1 MANSQMRS
9 QTTNIYKTTK
19 KRKSPAE
26 LIALLDL
33 LPEAAIFVDCHRSQI
48 LAANEKAA
56 DLSSYKINK
65 LQGLELKRIFPKLDG
80 TFVEDGLDISQR
92 TITTVLIKQSGIQAD
107 VELLITQH
115 ELNKEWMLIRFIPEG
130 IENQG
135 VDNEL
140 LNQRW
145 QALQILSDTPKITD
159 LHLATKQIMQA
170 GLLLTGASFIAIYLP
185 RDEGSPL
192 SITYE
197 WGKSGF
203 LPKDLDS
210 TEINHLR
217 LPYIWVSGDKAI
229 SELHT
234 MAIAGNLSYVAT
246 IPINKN
252 SPQDGILIIGDQI
265 SNPPNALAPLLNIL
279 SNTFST
285 CLKHHSEIVSMNKGL
300 TNITNQ
306 MNISTLIKD
315 VINDGLIFINEN
327 QEIFDINSPAAM
339 TLGYTIDEVKG
350 KVLEEILVG
359 EKSITQ
365 TINSLPKD
373 YMELKN
379 LGDFNIHRRD
389 GSPILVNIKAMPVLT
404 DNNSVII
411 ALLLSD
417 LSQHEEYKLRT
428 KQLEQQA
435 LLGEVMAIFAHE
447 VRNPINNI
455 STGLQVLA
463 SNFPEGHSLRGEI
476 GRLKQDLDR
485 LAELMKSVL
494 TFSKSKEYKIE
505 PVNVEFLI
513 KNLINRWRPRMTRD
527 KIVPRIQ
534 CPPKVPP
541 VKGDRRALEQVFT
554 NVIQNAINAMH
565 DQGGVLGIRIEAA
578 SSANTTNMLD
588 INISDTG
595 PGIPDEIK
603 DKIFDPFFTTNK
615 NGTGLGLA
623 ITKRIVAAHNGQI
636 HVDSFPG
643 GTVFTITLPIEQ

>member
-9 QTTNIYKTTK
+9 QITKINKPTK
-19 KRKSPAE
+19 KRKPPKE
-26 LIALLDL
+26 LVALLNL
-33 LPEAAIFVDCHRSQI
+33 LPEAAIFVDCRQSQI

-56 DLSSYKINK
+56 EFSSYKINK
-65 LQGLELKRIFPKLDG
+65 LEGLELKRILPKLDEA
-80 TFVEDGLDISQR
+80 FLEDGLDLPQR
-92 TITTVLIKQSGIQAD
+92 TILTVLIKQSGIQAD
-107 VELLITQH
+107 VELFISQH
-115 ELNKEWMLIRFIPEG
+115 EINREWILIRFIPEG
-130 IENQG
+130 IGNQETN
-135 VDNEL
+135 NEL
-140 LNQRW
+140 LDQRW
-145 QALQILSDTPKITD
+145 QALQILSDAPKIPD
-159 LHLATKQIMQA
+159 LNLATKQIMQA
-170 GLLLTGASFIAIYLP
+170 GLLLTSASFIAIYLP
-185 RDEGSPL
+185 SNEGSPL

-203 LPKDLDS
+203 LPKDLNS

-217 LPYIWVSGDKAI
+217 LPYIWISGDKAI

-252 SPQDGILIIGDQI
+252 SPQEGIIIIGDQI
-265 SNPPNALAPLLNIL
+265 SNPPNGLAPLLNIL
-279 SNTFST
+279 ANTFST
-285 CLKHHSEIVSMNKGL
+285 CLKHHSETVSMNNDLK
-300 TNITNQ
+300 NITNQ
-306 MNISTLIKD
+306 MNISMLIKD
-315 VINDGLIFINEN
+315 VINDGLIYINKD
-327 QEIFDINSPAAM
+327 QEIFDINLPAAI

-350 KVLEEILVG
+350 KTLGEILVG
-359 EKSITQ
+359 EKSISES
-365 TINSLPKD
+365 INSLPQD
-373 YMELKN
+373 NMEMKN

-389 GSPILVNIKAMPVLT
+389 GNPILLNIKAMPVMI
-404 DNNSVII
+404 DNNTSII

-505 PVNVEFLI
+505 SVNVEFLI
-513 KNLINRWRPRMTRD
+513 KNLIDRWRPRMTRD
-527 KIVPRIQ
+527 KILPRIQ
-534 CPPKVPP
+534 CPPKIPP

-554 NVIQNAINAMH
+554 NVIQNSINAMR
-565 DQGGVLGIRIEAA
+565 DQGGVLGIKIEPTSTPQAI
-578 SSANTTNMLD
+578 NMLD

-595 PGIPDEIK
+595 PGIPEEIK
-603 DKIFDPFFTTNK
+603 DRIFEPFFTTNK

-636 HVDSFPG
+636 RVNSFPG
-643 GTVFTITLPIEQ
+643 GTVFTITLPTE